1 MLAAVNFAGVN
12 RGLSTPATAIQPA
25 TGEVDDVD
33 DCPELFQV
41 RGHLYNLVTLRLIE
55 PEDHRFFPLLQNALA
70 RAPDFFRHAPVVLD
84 AAAVA
89 GRPPPN
95 MAEFAR
101 RLRQQ
106 RLVPVGV
113 QNGDEAWTQAALNA
127 GLGLFPA
134 GRPAEVLRRQEAPQ
148 EESQEARRP
157 VAQPDPVAA
166 VAPAPQAGEQ
176 RKAATVV
183 TEPVRAGQQIHA
195 RGGDLVVLAPVSPG
209 AELLAEG
216 HVHVYSSLRGRA
228 HAGIGGDQDARI
240 FCYSLHAQLVSIAGL
255 YLVNAEIDERWLGKR
270 VQIRCVEE
278 AIVMEALP

>member
-1 MLAAVNFAGVN
+1 MLAAVNSVGVN

-25 TGEVDDVD
+25 AGEVDDVD

-55 PEDHRFFPLLQNALA
+55 PEDHRFFPQLQNAIA
-70 RAPDFFRHAPVVLD
+70 RAPEFFRHAPVVLD
-84 AAAVA
+84 ATAVA

-127 GLGLFPA
+127 GLGLFPP
-134 GRPAEVLRRQEAPQ
+134 GRPAEMLRRQDMPQ
-148 EESQEARRP
+148 AGPQDAARP
-157 VAQPDPVAA
+157 VAQPEPAMPP
-166 VAPAPQAGEQ
+166 APAGES
-176 RKAATVV
+176 RVATVV

-228 HAGIGGDQDARI
+228 HAGIGGNHDARI

-255 YLVNAEIDERWLGKR
+255 YLVNAEIDERWIGKR
-270 VQIRCVEE
+270 VQIRCVDE

>member
-1 MLAAVNFAGVN
+1 
-12 RGLSTPATAIQPA
+12 LSTPAPAIQPA
-25 TGEVDDVD
+25 AGQADDVD
-33 DCPELFQV
+33 DCPELFQI

-55 PEDHRFFPLLQNALA
+55 PEDHRFFPLLQNAIA
-70 RAPDFFRHAPVVLD
+70 RAPEFFRHAPVVLD
-84 AAAVA
+84 ATAVV

-134 GRPAEVLRRQEAPQ
+134 GRPAEVLRRQEAPPDGP
-148 EESQEARRP
+148 QEALKAVP
-157 VAQPDPVAA
+157 QPDPGAKAGAGAQAA
-166 VAPAPQAGEQ
+166 E
-176 RKAATVV
+176 RSRAATIV
-183 TEPVRAGQQIHA
+183 TEPVRAGQQVHA

-255 YLVNAEIDERWLGKR
+255 YLVNAEIEERWLGKR
-270 VQIRCVEE
+270 VQIRCVDE
-278 AIVMEALP
+278 AIVMEELP

>member
-1 MLAAVNFAGVN
+1 
-12 RGLSTPATAIQPA
+12 LSTPATAIQPA
-25 TGEVDDVD
+25 AGEVDDVD

-55 PEDHRFFPLLQNALA
+55 PEDHRFFPQLQNAIA
-70 RAPDFFRHAPVVLD
+70 RAPEFFRHAPVVLD
-84 AAAVA
+84 ATAVA

-127 GLGLFPA
+127 GLGLFPP
-134 GRPAEVLRRQEAPQ
+134 GRPAEMLRRQDTAPAGPQ
-148 EESQEARRP
+148 EAVRP
-157 VAQPDPVAA
+157 VAQPDPA
-166 VAPAPQAGEQ
+166 VPPAPAGEGS
-176 RKAATVV
+176 RVATVV

-228 HAGIGGDQDARI
+228 HAGIGGNHDARI
-240 FCYSLHAQLVSIAGL
+240 FCNSMHAQLVSIAGL

-270 VQIRCVEE
+270 VQIRCVDET
-278 AIVMEALP
+278 IVMEALP

>member
-1 MLAAVNFAGVN
+1 MLAAVNSAGVN
-12 RGLSTPATAIQPA
+12 RGLSTSATAIQPA
-25 TGEVDDVD
+25 AGEADDVD

-55 PEDHRFFPLLQNALA
+55 PEDHRFFPQLQNAIA
-70 RAPDFFRHAPVVLD
+70 RAPEFFRHAPVVLD
-84 AAAVA
+84 ATAVA

-127 GLGLFPA
+127 GLGLFPP
-134 GRPAEVLRRQEAPQ
+134 GRPAEMLRRQDTAQAGPQ
-148 EESQEARRP
+148 EAARP
-157 VAQPDPVAA
+157 VAQPDPA
-166 VAPAPQAGEQ
+166 VQPAPAQAGDGA
-176 RKAATVV
+176 RVATVV

-228 HAGIGGDQDARI
+228 HAGIGGNHDARI
-240 FCYSLHAQLVSIAGL
+240 FCNSMHAQLVSIAGL

-270 VQIRCVEE
+270 VQIRCVDET
-278 AIVMEALP
+278 IVMEALP

>member
-1 MLAAVNFAGVN
+1 MLAAVNSVGVN

-25 TGEVDDVD
+25 AGEVDDVD

-55 PEDHRFFPLLQNALA
+55 PEDHRFFPQLQNAIA
-70 RAPDFFRHAPVVLD
+70 RAPEFFRHAPVVLD
-84 AAAVA
+84 ATAVA

-127 GLGLFPA
+127 GLGLFPP
-134 GRPAEVLRRQEAPQ
+134 GRPAEMLRRQDMPQ
-148 EESQEARRP
+148 AGPQDAARP
-157 VAQPDPVAA
+157 VAQPEPAMQP
-166 VAPAPQAGEQ
+166 APAGES
-176 RKAATVV
+176 RVATVV

-228 HAGIGGDQDARI
+228 HAGIGGNHDARI

-255 YLVNAEIDERWLGKR
+255 YLVNAEIDERWIGKR
-270 VQIRCVEE
+270 VQIRCVDE

>member
-1 MLAAVNFAGVN
+1 
-12 RGLSTPATAIQPA
+12 LSTPATAIQPA
-25 TGEVDDVD
+25 AGAADDVD

-41 RGHLYNLVTLRLIE
+41 RSHLYNLVTLRLIE
-55 PEDHRFFPLLQNALA
+55 PEDHRFFPSLQNAIA
-70 RAPDFFRHAPVVLD
+70 RAPEFFRHAPVVLD
-84 AAAVA
+84 ASAVA

-127 GLGLFPA
+127 GLGLFPP
-134 GRPAEVLRRQEAPQ
+134 GRPAEMLRRQDAPPAGPQEAP
-148 EESQEARRP
+148 RP
-157 VAQPDPVAA
+157 VAEPDPGVTAAPVGVAGDKSR
-166 VAPAPQAGEQ
+166 V
-176 RKAATVV
+176 ATVV
-183 TEPVRAGQQIHA
+183 TEPVRAGQQILA

-228 HAGIGGDQDARI
+228 HAGIGGNSDARI

-270 VQIRCVEE
+270 VQIRCVDE
-278 AIVMEALP
+278 AIVIEALP

>member
-1 MLAAVNFAGVN
+1 MLAAVNLAGVN

-25 TGEVDDVD
+25 AGELDDSD

-41 RGHLYNLVTLRLIE
+41 RSHLYNLVTLRLIE

-70 RAPDFFRHAPVVLD
+70 RAPEFFRHAPVVLD
-84 AAAVA
+84 ATAVA

-127 GLGLFPA
+127 GLGLFPP
-134 GRPAEVLRRQEAPQ
+134 GRPAEMLRRQDTAPAGA
-148 EESQEARRP
+148 QEARP
-157 VAQPDPVAA
+157 AAQAEPAVQAA
-166 VAPAPQAGEQ
+166 PPAQAGEGPQ
-176 RKAATVV
+176 AATIV

-228 HAGIGGDQDARI
+228 HAGIGGNQDARI

-270 VQIRCVEE
+270 VQIRCVDE

>member
-1 MLAAVNFAGVN
+1 
-12 RGLSTPATAIQPA
+12 
-25 TGEVDDVD
+25 
-33 DCPELFQV
+33 
-41 RGHLYNLVTLRLIE
+41 LVTLRLIE
-55 PEDHRFFPLLQNALA
+55 PEDQRFFAVLQNAIA

-134 GRPAEVLRRQEAPQ
+134 GRPAETQPRQGEAASEP
-148 EESQEARRP
+148 APRP
-157 VAQPDPVAA
+157 VAQ
-166 VAPAPQAGEQ
+166 VAPTPGGGH
-176 RKAATVV
+176 RKAATIV

-195 RGGDLVVLAPVSPG
+195 KDGDLVVLAPVSPG

-216 HVHVYSSLRGRA
+216 HVHIYSSLRGRA

-240 FCYSLHAQLVSIAGL
+240 FCHGMHAQLVSIAGL

-270 VQIRCVEE
+270 VQIRCVDE

>member
-1 MLAAVNFAGVN
+1 MLVPVNFAGVN
-12 RGLSTPATAIQPA
+12 RGLSTPATAILPA
-25 TGEVDDVD
+25 ASEVDDVD

-70 RAPDFFRHAPVVLD
+70 RAPEFFRHAPVVLD
-84 AAAVA
+84 ASAVA

-95 MAEFAR
+95 MAEIAR

-134 GRPAEVLRRQEAPQ
+134 GRPAEAPRRQDAP
-148 EESQEARRP
+148 EETAQNVGKPKP
-157 VAQPDPVAA
+157 VAQAA
-166 VAPAPQAGEQ
+166 PPPAASGL
-176 RKAATVV
+176 RAATVV

-228 HAGIGGDQDARI
+228 HAGIGGDHDARI
-240 FCYSLHAQLVSIAGL
+240 FCHSLHAQLVSIAGL

-270 VQIRCVEE
+270 VQIRCVDE

>member
-1 MLAAVNFAGVN
+1 
-12 RGLSTPATAIQPA
+12 LSTPATAIQPA
-25 TGEVDDVD
+25 AGQADDVD
-33 DCPELFQV
+33 DCPELFQI

-55 PEDHRFFPLLQNALA
+55 PEDHRFFPLLQNAIG
-70 RAPDFFRHAPVVLD
+70 RAPEFFRHAPVVLD
-84 AAAVA
+84 ATAVV

-134 GRPAEVLRRQEAPQ
+134 GRPAEVLRRQEAPPDGP
-148 EESQEARRP
+148 QEALKAVP
-157 VAQPDPVAA
+157 QADPGAKA
-166 VAPAPQAGEQ
+166 GAGAQAGE
-176 RKAATVV
+176 RGRAATIV
-183 TEPVRAGQQIHA
+183 TEPVRAGQQVHA

-270 VQIRCVEE
+270 VQIRCVDE
-278 AIVMEALP
+278 AIVMEELP

>member
-1 MLAAVNFAGVN
+1 MLAAVNSVGVN

-25 TGEVDDVD
+25 AGEVDDVD

-55 PEDHRFFPLLQNALA
+55 PEDHRFFPQLQNAIA
-70 RAPDFFRHAPVVLD
+70 RAPEFFRHAPVVLD
-84 AAAVA
+84 ATAVA

-127 GLGLFPA
+127 GLGLFPP
-134 GRPAEVLRRQEAPQ
+134 GRPAEMLRRQDTGPAGPHD
-148 EESQEARRP
+148 AARP
-157 VAQPDPVAA
+157 VAQPDPA
-166 VAPAPQAGEQ
+166 VQPAPAGEAG
-176 RKAATVV
+176 RVATVV

-228 HAGIGGDQDARI
+228 HAGIGGNHDARI

-255 YLVNAEIDERWLGKR
+255 YLVNAEIDERWIGKR
-270 VQIRCVEE
+270 VQIRCVDE

>member
-1 MLAAVNFAGVN
+1 MFRAVNSAGVN

-25 TGEVDDVD
+25 AGAADDPD

-41 RGHLYNLVTLRLIE
+41 RSHLYNLVTLRLIE
-55 PEDHRFFPLLQNALA
+55 PEDHRFFPLLQNAIA
-70 RAPDFFRHAPVVLD
+70 RAPEFFRHAPVVLD
-84 AAAVA
+84 ASAVA

-127 GLGLFPA
+127 GLGLFPP
-134 GRPAEVLRRQEAPQ
+134 GRPAEMLRRQDPPAAGPQ
-148 EESQEARRP
+148 EVASP
-157 VAQPDPVAA
+157 VAEPDPAVPAA
-166 VAPAPQAGEQ
+166 PVAPAGDKPG
-176 RKAATVV
+176 AATIV

-228 HAGIGGDQDARI
+228 HAGIGGNADARI

-270 VQIRCVEE
+270 VQIRCVDE
-278 AIVMEALP
+278 AIVIEALP

>member
-1 MLAAVNFAGVN
+1 M
-12 RGLSTPATAIQPA
+12 STPATAIHPA
-25 TGEVDDVD
+25 PGDADDVD

-55 PEDHRFFPLLQNALA
+55 PEDHRFFPQLQNAIA
-70 RAPDFFRHAPVVLD
+70 RAPEFFRHAPVVLD
-84 AAAVA
+84 ATAVV

-113 QNGDEAWTQAALNA
+113 QNGDEAWTQAAINA
-127 GLGLFPA
+127 GLGLFPP
-134 GRPAEVLRRQEAPQ
+134 GRPAEMLRRHDSAPGGPQ
-148 EESQEARRP
+148 EPRAVPPPEP
-157 VAQPDPVAA
+157 VVA
-166 VAPAPQAGEQ
+166 VAPAAQAGDAP
-176 RKAATVV
+176 KGAMIV
-183 TEPVRAGQQIHA
+183 TEPVRAGQQILA

-228 HAGIGGDQDARI
+228 HAGIGGNQAARI
-240 FCYSLHAQLVSIAGL
+240 FCYSLHAQLISIAGL

-270 VQIRCVEE
+270 VQIRCVDE
-278 AIVMEALP
+278 AIVMEELP

>member
-1 MLAAVNFAGVN
+1 
-12 RGLSTPATAIQPA
+12 LSTPATAIQPA
-25 TGEVDDVD
+25 AGAADDVD

-41 RGHLYNLVTLRLIE
+41 RSHLYNLVTLRLIE
-55 PEDHRFFPLLQNALA
+55 PEDHRFFPLLQNAIA
-70 RAPDFFRHAPVVLD
+70 RAPEFFRHAPVVLD
-84 AAAVA
+84 ASAVA

-127 GLGLFPA
+127 GLGLFPP
-134 GRPAEVLRRQEAPQ
+134 GRPAEMLRRQDAPPAGPQ
-148 EESQEARRP
+148 EVARSGAELDAGVPAAP
-157 VAQPDPVAA
+157 VADDGPI
-166 VAPAPQAGEQ
+166 
-176 RKAATVV
+176 AATII
-183 TEPVRAGQQIHA
+183 TEPVRAGQQIQA

-228 HAGIGGDQDARI
+228 HAGIGGNSDARI
-240 FCYSLHAQLVSIAGL
+240 FCYSLHAQLVSIAGI

-270 VQIRCVEE
+270 VQIRCVDE
-278 AIVMEALP
+278 AIVIEALP

>member
-1 MLAAVNFAGVN
+1 MLRAVNSVGVN
-12 RGLSTPATAIQPA
+12 GGLSTPATAIQPA
-25 TGEVDDVD
+25 AGEVDGVD

-41 RGHLYNLVTLRLIE
+41 RSHLYNLVTLRLIE
-55 PEDHRFFPLLQNALA
+55 PEDHRFFPLLQNAIA
-70 RAPDFFRHAPVVLD
+70 RSPEFFRHAPVVLD
-84 AAAVA
+84 ATAVA

-127 GLGLFPA
+127 GLGLFPP
-134 GRPAEVLRRQEAPQ
+134 GRPAEMLRRQDATPAGPQ
-148 EESQEARRP
+148 EAKPAAPPEPA
-157 VAQPDPVAA
+157 VQP
-166 VAPAPQAGEQ
+166 APAQAGEG
-176 RKAATVV
+176 AGVATVV

-228 HAGIGGDQDARI
+228 HAGIGGNQDARI

-270 VQIRCVEE
+270 VQIRCVDE

>member
-1 MLAAVNFAGVN
+1 MLAAVNSVGVN

-25 TGEVDDVD
+25 AGEADDVD

-55 PEDHRFFPLLQNALA
+55 PEDHRFFPQLQNAIA
-70 RAPDFFRHAPVVLD
+70 RAPEFFRHAPVVLD
-84 AAAVA
+84 ATAVA

-127 GLGLFPA
+127 GLGLFPP
-134 GRPAEVLRRQEAPQ
+134 GRPAEMLRRQDTGPAGPHEA
-148 EESQEARRP
+148 AKP
-157 VAQPDPVAA
+157 VAQPDPA
-166 VAPAPQAGEQ
+166 VPPAPAGGEAG
-176 RKAATVV
+176 KVATVV

-228 HAGIGGDQDARI
+228 HAGIGGNHDARI

-255 YLVNAEIDERWLGKR
+255 YLVNAEIDERWIGKR
-270 VQIRCVEE
+270 VQIRCVDE

>member
-1 MLAAVNFAGVN
+1 M
-12 RGLSTPATAIQPA
+12 IQPA
-25 TGEVDDVD
+25 AGEVDDVD

-55 PEDHRFFPLLQNALA
+55 PEDHRFFPQLQNAIA
-70 RAPDFFRHAPVVLD
+70 RAPEFFRHAPVVLD
-84 AAAVA
+84 ATAVA

-127 GLGLFPA
+127 GLGLFPP
-134 GRPAEVLRRQEAPQ
+134 GRPAEMLRRQDTGPAGLE
-148 EESQEARRP
+148 
-157 VAQPDPVAA
+157 VAKP
-166 VAPAPQAGEQ
+166 VAPAEPAVQPAPAHAGEGA
-176 RKAATVV
+176 RAATVV

-228 HAGIGGDQDARI
+228 HAGIGGNQDARI

-270 VQIRCVEE
+270 VQIRCVDE

>member
-1 MLAAVNFAGVN
+1 MLGAVNSAGVN
-12 RGLSTPATAIQPA
+12 RGLSTPATVIQPA
-25 TGEVDDVD
+25 AGEVDDVD

-55 PEDHRFFPLLQNALA
+55 PEDHRFFPLLQNAIA
-70 RAPDFFRHAPVVLD
+70 RAPEFFRHAPVVLD

-134 GRPAEVLRRQEAPQ
+134 GRPAEMLRRQEAPQ
-148 EESQEARRP
+148 EDSQEARRP
-157 VAQPDPVAA
+157 VAPPDPVAA
-166 VAPAPQAGEQ
+166 ERPRRRRGR

-270 VQIRCVEE
+270 VQIRCVDE

>member
-1 MLAAVNFAGVN
+1 MLTEVNFAGVN
-12 RGLSTPATAIQPA
+12 RGLSTSATAIQPA
-25 TGEVDDVD
+25 AGEADDVD

-55 PEDHRFFPLLQNALA
+55 PEDHRFFPLLQNAIA
-70 RAPDFFRHAPVVLD
+70 RAPEFFRHAPVVLD

-113 QNGDEAWTQAALNA
+113 QNGDEAWTKAALNA

-134 GRPAEVLRRQEAPQ
+134 GRPAEVLRRQEAPPDGP
-148 EESQEARRP
+148 QEAP
-157 VAQPDPVAA
+157 KA
-166 VAPAPQAGEQ
+166 VPQAEPGAKAGAAAQTGE
-176 RKAATVV
+176 RGRAATIV
-183 TEPVRAGQQIHA
+183 TEPVRAGQQVHA

-228 HAGIGGDQDARI
+228 HAGIGGDPDARI
-240 FCYSLHAQLVSIAGL
+240 FCYSLHAQLISIAGL

-270 VQIRCVEE
+270 VQIRCVDE
-278 AIVMEALP
+278 AIVMEELP

>member
-1 MLAAVNFAGVN
+1 MLAAVNSAGVN

-25 TGEVDDVD
+25 AGEVDDVD

-55 PEDHRFFPLLQNALA
+55 PEDHRFFPQLQNAIA
-70 RAPDFFRHAPVVLD
+70 RAPEFFRHAPVVLD
-84 AAAVA
+84 ATAVA

-127 GLGLFPA
+127 GLGLFPP
-134 GRPAEVLRRQEAPQ
+134 GRPAEMLRRQ
-148 EESQEARRP
+148 
-157 VAQPDPVAA
+157 D
-166 VAPAPQAGEQ
+166 APQAGPQEAARPVAEPDPAVQ
-176 RKAATVV
+176 PAPAQAGDGPGAATII

-228 HAGIGGDQDARI
+228 HAGIGGNHDARI

-255 YLVNAEIDERWLGKR
+255 YLVNAEIDERWIGKR
-270 VQIRCVEE
+270 VQIRCVDE

>member
-1 MLAAVNFAGVN
+1 LPGVN
-12 RGLSTPATAIQPA
+12 RGLSTSATAIQPA
-25 TGEVDDVD
+25 AGEADDVD

-55 PEDHRFFPLLQNALA
+55 PEDHRFFPLLQNAIA
-70 RAPDFFRHAPVVLD
+70 RAPEFFRHAPVVLD

-113 QNGDEAWTQAALNA
+113 QNGDEAWTKAALNA

-134 GRPAEVLRRQEAPQ
+134 GRPAEVLRRQEAPPDGP
-148 EESQEARRP
+148 QEAP
-157 VAQPDPVAA
+157 KA
-166 VAPAPQAGEQ
+166 VPQAEPGAKAGAAAQTGE
-176 RKAATVV
+176 RGRAATIV
-183 TEPVRAGQQIHA
+183 TEPVRAGQQVHA

-270 VQIRCVEE
+270 VQIRCVDE
-278 AIVMEALP
+278 AIVMEELP

>member
-1 MLAAVNFAGVN
+1 
-12 RGLSTPATAIQPA
+12 LSTPATAIHPA
-25 TGEVDDVD
+25 VGEADDFD
-33 DCPELFQV
+33 ECPELFQV

-55 PEDHRFFPLLQNALA
+55 PEDHRFFPQLQNALA
-70 RAPDFFRHAPVVLD
+70 RAPEFFRHAPVVLD
-84 AAAVA
+84 ASAVA

-113 QNGDEAWTQAALNA
+113 QHGDEAWTQAALNA

-134 GRPAEVLRRQEAPQ
+134 GRPAEAPARASL
-148 EESQEARRP
+148 EEVPQRAPTPAARP
-157 VAQPDPVAA
+157 EPAAQP
-166 VAPAPQAGEQ
+166 APA
-176 RKAATVV
+176 AATGGARSATIV
-183 TEPVRAGQQIHA
+183 TEPVRAGQQVHA

-209 AELLAEG
+209 AELMAEG

-255 YLVNAEIDERWLGKR
+255 YLVNAEIEERWLGQR
-270 VQIRCVEE
+270 VQIRCVDET
-278 AIVMEALP
+278 IVMEALP

>member
-1 MLAAVNFAGVN
+1 MLAAVNSVGVN

-25 TGEVDDVD
+25 AGEADDVD

-55 PEDHRFFPLLQNALA
+55 PEDHRFFPQLQNAIA
-70 RAPDFFRHAPVVLD
+70 RAPEFFRHAPVVLD
-84 AAAVA
+84 ATAVA

-127 GLGLFPA
+127 GLGLFPP
-134 GRPAEVLRRQEAPQ
+134 GRPAEMLRRQDTGPADPQ
-148 EESQEARRP
+148 QAVRP
-157 VAQPDPVAA
+157 VAQPDPA
-166 VAPAPQAGEQ
+166 VPPAPAGEGG
-176 RKAATVV
+176 RVATVV

-228 HAGIGGDQDARI
+228 HAGIGGNHDARI

-255 YLVNAEIDERWLGKR
+255 YLVNAEIDERWIGKR
-270 VQIRCVEE
+270 VQIRCVDE

>member
-1 MLAAVNFAGVN
+1 MLTAVNFAGVN

-25 TGEVDDVD
+25 AGEADDAD

-55 PEDHRFFPLLQNALA
+55 PEDHRFFPQLQNAIA
-70 RAPDFFRHAPVVLD
+70 RAPEFFRHAPVVLD

-134 GRPAEVLRRQEAPQ
+134 GRPAEVLRRQEAQDGPQ
-148 EESQEARRP
+148 EPPKA
-157 VAQPDPVAA
+157 VAQADPAA
-166 VAPAPQAGEQ
+166 KAAPAAHAGEPG
-176 RKAATVV
+176 KAATII
-183 TEPVRAGQQIHA
+183 TEPVRAGQQVHA

-209 AELLAEG
+209 AELMAEG

-270 VQIRCVEE
+270 VQIRCVDE